1 MDTIMSVNNLSYK
14 IDGKTIIDDISFNI
28 KEDTI
33 NVFLSSNNSCKTT
46 LIKLLSGVLY
56 NNSGKIVVNNI
67 ALNKKNFKKYIRNI
81 STVLDD
87 IDEEFLCDTVIEE
100 IKYPLINLRYEID
113 VISDRVEQVINVLK
127 MRNIISKRIIELD
140 YYEKIKVLIASSLVH
155 HPKILFLDDIMRF
168 LNNDQKYEITIIL
181 YKIISEF
188 DISIIFTTSCLS
200 DTKSFDNIFVLNDG
214 KIFMNDSFDNIILKD
229 NELSK
234 MGIEIPIMI
243 DLSRKLQFYNL
254 LDKVYYDKDKVVDEL
269 WK

>member
-100 IKYPLINLRYEID
+100 IKLNLLFAC
-113 VISDRVEQVINVLK
+113 SSSPGLK
-127 MRNIISKRIIELD
+127 SF
-140 YYEKIKVLIASSLVH
+140 KIKSNS
-155 HPKILFLDDIMRF
+155 
-168 LNNDQKYEITIIL
+168 
-181 YKIISEF
+181 
-188 DISIIFTTSCLS
+188 SIIF
-200 DTKSFDNIFVLNDG
+200 I
-214 KIFMNDSFDNIILKD
+214 KIS
-229 NELSK
+229 
-234 MGIEIPIMI
+234 
-243 DLSRKLQFYNL
+243 
-254 LDKVYYDKDKVVDEL
+254 
-269 WK
+269 